1 MIYACVRAL
10 GDFEECEV
18 LCEPVDG
25 WIWVRCEDVGALMRT
40 LARLISKGRDPGYVY
55 TVKGEAVDVF
65 ELDKADLSGLLDG
78 EVLFT
83 CKDPTRAIMKLIKL
97 GAKRATYREGVL
109 VAVLNNVQIEEVLRE
124 GIVPVVWRKKGSER
138 EGAHNIS
145 RLLR

>member
-18 LCEPVDG
+18 LSEPVDG
-25 WIWVRCEDVGALMRT
+25 WVWVRCEDVGALMRT

-55 TVKGEAVDVF
+55 TVKGEAFDVL
-65 ELDKADLSGLLDG
+65 ELDKADLSGFLDG

-83 CKDPTRAIMKLIKL
+83 CRDPTRAITKLIEL
-97 GAKRATYREGVL
+97 GAKRATYSEGML

-124 GIVPVVWRKKGSER
+124 GIVPVVWRKKESEKEGSR
-138 EGAHNIS
+138 RTF